1 MWWGGRT
8 FTRMFV
14 GSGSWA
20 DTLDAGERSGAL
32 EMQVMS
38 ALVGSAP
45 VLRCMRG
52 GLNPNTVILGG
63 HACSMDPIAT
73 GLSPE

>member
-1 MWWGGRT
+1 MWGAEPSRGCLWGQEAGQ
-8 FTRMFV
+8 
-14 GSGSWA
+14 
-20 DTLDAGERSGAL
+20 TLDAGERSGAL

-45 VLRCMRG
+45 VLRYVRE

-63 HACSMDPIAT
+63 HACSMDPIAP